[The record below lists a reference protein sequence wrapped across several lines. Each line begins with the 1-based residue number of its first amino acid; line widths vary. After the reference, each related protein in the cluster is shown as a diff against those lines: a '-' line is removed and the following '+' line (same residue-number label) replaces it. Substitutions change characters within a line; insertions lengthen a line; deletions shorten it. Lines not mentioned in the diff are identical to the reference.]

1 MNRGKVQG
9 TSLGGEDILGA
20 AHMTV
25 VLIGSQEESHQEA
38 GGSYKVRIPGGPS
51 KRKVAKNII
60 RGPGLNSSGKVGE
73 YSER

>member
-1 MNRGKVQG
+1 MNREKVQG
-9 TSLGGEDILGA
+9 ASLGGEDILGA

-38 GGSYKVRIPGGPS
+38 GGSYKVRIP
-51 KRKVAKNII
+51 
-60 RGPGLNSSGKVGE
+60 RGPGLNSSGKAGE